1 MINAS
6 CQKKYVSMYKLLQLL
21 ILAGMLVLLGQAR
34 AQAEGEPRATGR
46 SFSVPIPQGFFVMD
60 AQRNGQ
66 PNELSQAGGL
76 VLVQV
81 KRPSFDNAFLA
92 SVVVVPARI
101 PNNTNLQD
109 ENTCAK
115 IAQGSANSLTGT
127 VQTMGIVQLSD
138 GKHCQYTV
146 RSRENANRG
155 ATGTIFS
162 TPKESWV
169 VTCNYDTRDAEA
181 MSACTDVVTGWKFK

>member
-1 MINAS
+1 MNKAS
-6 CQKKYVSMYKLLQLL
+6 RHKGYVIMYALLQLL
-21 ILAGMLVLLGQAR
+21 VLAGMLVLSGQAW
-34 AQAEGEPRATGR
+34 AGAEEGARATGR
-46 SFSVPIPQGFFVMD
+46 SFSVPVPQGFFFMG
-60 AQRNGQ
+60 AQRNRQ
-66 PNELSQAGGL
+66 PDPLRAAGGL

-101 PNNTNLQD
+101 PGNIDLQD
-109 ENTCAK
+109 EGACAK
-115 IAQGSANSLTGT
+115 VAKGSADSLTGT
-127 VQTMGIVQLSD
+127 VQTAAIVQLSN

-146 RSRENANRG
+146 RSRENINRG
-155 ATGTIFS
+155 ATGTVFS

-181 MSACTDVVTGWKFK
+181 MSACTDVVNGWKFE